1 MEAQESIVIDDHGAA
16 NELGIA
22 VQTLRNW
29 RCKCRGPAYLKIGR
43 SVRYQ
48 VKDIEEY
55 KRKKRIDPEK

>member
-1 MEAQESIVIDDHGAA
+1 VEHKGSRVIDDYGAA
-16 NELGIA
+16 NELGVA

-29 RCKCRGPAYLKIGR
+29 RSKCRGPAYLKIGR